1 MFNIFAKL
9 SEVRLVSWSIILVIA
24 IISVITLFILSRKN
38 TSSSST
44 ITTKTIVYGGM
55 CVALSFILS
64 YIRLYKMPQ
73 GGSITLASMFPIILY
88 AIVFGPV
95 CGIIAGTA
103 YGFMQFIQEPSM
115 VHWAQ
120 LFLDYPLAFACLGL
134 AGFAPKFSKNIQV
147 GTTIGIIIAVLGR
160 GIMHIV
166 SGVIFF
172 AEYAGDQS
180 PFIYS
185 LVYNISY
192 LIPEFIIT
200 LILALIIISTPVYS
214 QLKRST
220 FVS

>member
-1 MFNIFAKL
+1 MSNIFAKL
-9 SEVRLVSWSIILVIA
+9 GEVSLVSWSIIFIIAVLSIIVLLVV
-24 IISVITLFILSRKN
+24 SKKDTHSN
-38 TSSSST
+38 ST

-88 AIVFGPV
+88 SLVFGPV
-95 CGIIAGTA
+95 PGIIAGIA

-134 AGFAPKFSKNIQV
+134 AGFAPKLSKNIHV
-147 GTTIGIIIAVLGR
+147 GTTIGIIISVLGR
-160 GIMHIV
+160 GIMHVI

-172 AEYAGDQS
+172 AEYAGEQS
-180 PFIYS
+180 PLIYS
-185 LVYNISY
+185 IVYNASF
-192 LIPEFIIT
+192 LVPELIIT

-220 FVS
+220 FAQ

>member
-24 IISVITLFILSRKN
+24 IISIITLFILSRKN

>member
-1 MFNIFAKL
+1 MPNIFAKL
-9 SEVRLVSWSIILVIA
+9 GEISLVSWSIIFIIA
-24 IISVITLFILSRKN
+24 ALSIITLFIISKKN
-38 TSSSST
+38 ASSTTT

-88 AIVFGPV
+88 SIVFGPV

-134 AGFAPKFSKNIQV
+134 AGFAPKISKNIQT
-147 GTTIGIIIAVLGR
+147 GTTIGIIVALVGR
-160 GIMHIV
+160 GLMHVV

-180 PFIYS
+180 PFVYS
-185 LVYNISY
+185 LVYNASY

-200 LILALIIISTPVYS
+200 LILALVIVSTPVYS

>member
-1 MFNIFAKL
+1 MSNMFAKL
-9 SEVRLVSWSIILVIA
+9 GEVSLVSWSIILVIA
-24 IISVITLFILSRKN
+24 ILSLITLLVISKKN
-38 TSSSST
+38 MASKST
-44 ITTKTIVYGGM
+44 ITTKTMVYGGM

-88 AIVFGPV
+88 SLVFGPIY
-95 CGIIAGTA
+95 GMIAGTA

-120 LFLDYPLAFACLGL
+120 LFLDFPLAFACLGL
-134 AGFAPKFSKNIQV
+134 AGFAPRFSKNLQI
-147 GTTIGIIIAVLGR
+147 GTCIGIFIAVLGR
-160 GIMHIV
+160 GMMHII
-166 SGVIFF
+166 SGVVFF

-185 LVYNISY
+185 LVYNVSY
-192 LIPEFIIT
+192 LLPEFIIT
-200 LILALIIISTPVYS
+200 VILALIIISTPVYS